1 MTYQMKIAEERDEA
15 KNEERA
21 STALDMLRENEP
33 IEKIIKYSHLSKE
46 RIEQLS
52 MQLSNGTLH
61 APAL

>member
-52 MQLSNGTLH
+52 MQLSNGTPH
-61 APAL
+61 APVL

>member
-15 KNEERA
+15 KNEERT

-52 MQLSNGTLH
+52 MQLSNSIPH
-61 APAL
+61 APVL